1 MSTGVSPIAGVPG
14 ELADYRQEHPSRPVL
29 VVEVSE
35 SSLRFDR
42 RSKGGLYA
50 RAGIPDYW
58 IVNLVRR
65 QLEVHRDPGPDPS
78 APYGWAY
85 RSVVGLTPPA
95 VVELVGVSGAR
106 IAVEALL
113 P

>member
-58 IVNLVRR
+58 IVNVEKRF
-65 QLEVHRDPGPDPS
+65 LEVYRDPRPDAS
-78 APYGWAY
+78 ADFGFSYGDVKY
-85 RSVVGLTPPA
+85 Y
-95 VVELVGVSGAR
+95 EKDDE
-106 IAVEALL
+106 IEALAL
-113 P
+113 PGVKIRVADILL